1 MRSSTAFKGQP
12 GKCCGTVNNKAFCC
26 PGGYSERDAKCH
38 DCGGSYRC
46 FTGIASRSI
55 CGPAPQMSY
64 RPNYHYREQG
74 ESSTMG
80 LIVFVGII
88 AVFCILCMRRP
99 QAHDYYEGAPVTYD
113 QFGKPV
119 MMGQPA
125 MMPPAMPVYGGYG
138 YGGWGMGGAT
148 TGFLGGMLVSDMM
161 HSSHHHGVDYGGGD
175 YSGGGGGDDG
185 GGGGDSGFA
194 ADS

>member
-1 MRSSTAFKGQP
+1 
-12 GKCCGTVNNKAFCC
+12 
-26 PGGYSERDAKCH
+26 
-38 DCGGSYRC
+38 
-46 FTGIASRSI
+46 
-55 CGPAPQMSY
+55 MSY

-148 TGFLGGMLVSDMM
+148 TTRASATRGTPGTIARCWTVRAAARRMSTATMGRARACPDGRAASAI
-161 HSSHHHGVDYGGGD
+161 SRRAPPTARATVDATMA
-175 YSGGGGGDDG
+175 SARVLRASRATRARRRRARTAALATDD
-185 GGGGDSGFA
+185 A
-194 ADS
+194 TPR